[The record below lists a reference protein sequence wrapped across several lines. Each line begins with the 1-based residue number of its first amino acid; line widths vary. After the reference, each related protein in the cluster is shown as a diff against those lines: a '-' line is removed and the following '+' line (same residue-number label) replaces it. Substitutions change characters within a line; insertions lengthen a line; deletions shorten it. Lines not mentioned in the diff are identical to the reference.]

1 MSKNTLN
8 LVDAILPICRSIKSV
23 DLKVHSAILAID
35 SRFLGEL
42 IKVELS
48 LFNRLDLFII
58 EPIQALAM
66 CPQTIHKFLFA
77 TYVDSEAMLL
87 TFNPPAFVF
96 PPVIPLIN
104 SISMFFIVLELA
116 MIFCFVVVDEH
127 TKAI

>member
-1 MSKNTLN
+1 MSKNTLD
-8 LVDAILPICRSIKSV
+8 LVDAVLPACRCIKSV
-23 DLKVHSAILAID
+23 NLKVHSAILAID
-35 SRFLGEL
+35 YRILGEL

-87 TFNPPAFVF
+87 TFNPPALIF
-96 PPVIPLIN
+96 PPVFPLIN
-104 SISMFFIVLELA
+104 SISMFFVVLELA
-116 MIFCFVVVDEH
+116 VIFCFVVVDEH
-127 TKAI
+127 TEAI